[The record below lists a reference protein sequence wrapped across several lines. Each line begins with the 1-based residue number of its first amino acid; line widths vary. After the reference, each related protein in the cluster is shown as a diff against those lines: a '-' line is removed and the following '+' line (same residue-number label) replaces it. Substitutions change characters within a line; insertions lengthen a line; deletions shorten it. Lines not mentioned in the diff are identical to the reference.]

1 MASSTSKKTSLK
13 SAHRL
18 ARTIAS
24 DIMLYNREKVLE
36 GLSKDTLFEVLE
48 FEIAEGKEL
57 YESRVSAEI
66 RANYNL
72 LERALVDVLIQAQAN
87 VPCSM
92 W

>member
-1 MASSTSKKTSLK
+1 MASSKTKKTSLK

-36 GLSKDTLFEVLE
+36 GLSKDTLFEILE
-48 FEIAEGKEL
+48 FEIEEGREL

-66 RANYNL
+66 RAEHNL

>member
-36 GLSKDTLFEVLE
+36 GLSKDTLFEILE
-48 FEIAEGKEL
+48 FEIEEGKEL
-57 YESRVSAEI
+57 YESRVSADI
-66 RANYNL
+66 RTNYNL